1 MLGEKEK
8 DNYGSGQSVL
18 LFHSITNCPEAGGL
32 KKNSC
37 YKTIRDLGT
46 GCQESRKSL
55 RSSWF

>member
-32 KKNSC
+32 KK
-37 YKTIRDLGT
+37 KKAVIKQL
-46 GCQESRKSL
+46 EI
-55 RSSWF
+55 